1 MPDIRSTKIELLRGG
16 PAHNQLLSPLTPY
29 IALGGASAPQTV
41 FLPWEHR
48 QLLARLARLRYVQ
61 GGVPVPPAQ
70 REAELRELGEAVGRV
85 LGQVPGLQS
94 ALHGLG
100 RDGSALAHLRLSIS
114 ALELSMV
121 PFEAAIAPDH
131 FPGSGAPLLL
141 HTPTVITREIR
152 RNEPV
157 EVPWDRKPRIL
168 FAFAT
173 PRGLA
178 PVPAQE
184 HVNALR
190 RAIEPYVEI
199 GDAPADRLPSVRG
212 LLTVLPEA
220 SLKDI
225 ADECRRNDYTHVHL
239 LAHGAETKESEQ
251 GVYGIALRAGAGSD
265 EPQVVDGKTLA
276 IALCGAGVD
285 GARKGRP
292 VLVSLATCDSGA
304 VDSVIVPGGSIAHA
318 LHEAGIPW
326 VVASQFPLYMS
337 GSNVA
342 VDTLYGRLLAGED
355 PRRVLHLLRQR
366 LSTEV
371 THAHD
376 WASIVAYAVSPWDFE
391 ARVEAFRDRQVRAR
405 LDVRFKR
412 MDALAARDALG
423 AAQAAEFDQL
433 AEAIRAEHESW
444 IERSARRLETAAKAE
459 RLQQAR
465 AHAEALGMRGASE
478 KRIAIAW
485 AGRAR
490 GGADPQAAECALQAY
505 RASRDAYRQA
515 LETDPTNH
523 WAATQFLSV
532 CSTPALLPEGGEAA
546 LRERYGDWWRAA
558 RQVAEWQLRGSAGEA
573 RAWALGTLAELD
585 LLGSVYQGRGYKAGE
600 AAQRVAESCRQIVE
614 SVGPQAFAVSSTR
627 RQFQRYL
634 KNWPHARWQRLAEA
648 AVQALTP
655 EP

>member
-1 MPDIRSTKIELLRGG
+1 MQDIRSTKIELLRGG

-48 QLLARLARLRYVQ
+48 QLLSRLARLRYVQ

-100 RDGSALAHLRLSIS
+100 RDGGALAHLRLSIS

-121 PFEAAIAPDH
+121 PFEAAIAPDN

-152 RNEPV
+152 RNETV

-173 PRGLA
+173 PRGMA

-199 GDAPADRLPSVRG
+199 RDAAADRLPSVRA

-251 GVYGIALRAGAGSD
+251 GVYGIALRAGGGSD
-265 EPQVVDGKTLA
+265 EAQVVDGKTLA
-276 IALCGAGVD
+276 IALCGSGAD
-285 GARKGRP
+285 GSAKGRP

-342 VDTLYGRLLAGED
+342 VDTLYGQLLAGED
-355 PRRVLHLLRQR
+355 PRRVLRLLRQR

-412 MDALAARDALG
+412 MDALAGLDALG
-423 AAQAAEFDQL
+423 ASQAVEFDQL
-433 AEAIRAEHESW
+433 AEAIRAEHAGW
-444 IERSARRLETAAKAE
+444 IGRSARRLETASKAD
-459 RLQQAR
+459 RPQHAR
-465 AHAEALGMRGASE
+465 SHAEALGMRGASE

-485 AGRAR
+485 AERAR
-490 GGADPQAAECALQAY
+490 DGNAQAAEHALQAY

-523 WAATQFLSV
+523 WVATQFLSV
-532 CSTPALLPEGGEAA
+532 CTTPALLPEGGEAA
-546 LRERYGDWWRAA
+546 LRERYGDWWVAA
-558 RQVAEWQLRGSAGEA
+558 RQVAEWQLRGSSGEA

-585 LLGSVYQGRGYKAGE
+585 LLGSVYQARGFKIGE
-600 AAQRVAESCRQIVE
+600 ATQRVAERCRQIVD
-614 SVGPQAFAVSSTR
+614 SVGAQAFAVASTE

-634 KNWPHARWQRLAEA
+634 KNWPHARWKRLAEA

-655 EP
+655 ER